1 MYKYVINGF
10 INSYVIEGEPAE
22 EHFLPGLSY
31 AEISNENQAIEV
43 PSNKEL
49 LAMAIKELDGAID
62 YLYAENSEQQAFR
75 DLCNVVYKLKTLQ
88 FNMMQFNMKEGK

>member
-1 MYKYVINGF
+1 MLWSQTYENATSFSNFADADQVAKLLLYDGF

-22 EHFLPGLSY
+22 ERFLPGLSY

-62 YLYAENSEQQAFR
+62 YLYAENSEQQAF
-75 DLCNVVYKLKTLQ
+75 
-88 FNMMQFNMKEGK
+88 